1 VVDVQVV
8 AAVVPDLRGATQVLL
23 SDHRRQAEQREAT
36 LRVATWYSRH
46 WPGWGRFP
54 VTRALLSVV
63 VVVFVWQALT
73 LLLAPDRQVI
83 TQGTQPAFALF
94 PPAVW
99 AVWYGVG
106 GIATAWLLRS
116 YSIARM
122 FVAGV
127 VVLPAEA
134 MWLASTGFAVS
145 QGGGSAPGVVFFT
158 GLVLFTLITAVA
170 VAVDFTSGKR

>member
-23 SDHRRQAEQREAT
+23 SDHRRQAEQREALLT
-36 LRVATWYSRH
+36 VV
-46 WPGWGRFP
+46 GWWRRFP

-73 LLLAPDRQVI
+73 LLFAPDGQVI

-106 GIATAWLLRS
+106 GLATAWLLRS

-127 VVLPAEA
+127 IVLPAEA